1 MVRGRV
7 GARVR
12 GRVGARVRGRVG
24 GVRVRAGV
32 RGGGDG
38 VGVEVAW
45 RYIYIYRSRGRM
57 EVAHLDRL
65 VVRARE
71 EEAPW
76 GDMGRYGGDMGRYR
90 GDIGEIWSPRR
101 GGSLLR
107 VSEGVGFG
115 AGG

>member
-1 MVRGRV
+1 MSVTRARIHDVCDSRVVVLEYESRFHTLVRGRV

-45 RYIYIYRSRGRM
+45 RST
-57 EVAHLDRL
+57 
-65 VVRARE
+65 
-71 EEAPW
+71 P
-76 GDMGRYGGDMGRYR
+76 
-90 GDIGEIWSPRR
+90 
-101 GGSLLR
+101 
-107 VSEGVGFG
+107 
-115 AGG
+115 